1 MTKSFRPLVI
11 LTFCLALLV
20 SLATTTLQ
28 QTQAAT
34 VPTTVDVV
42 LHKLLFKDTLPTQQ
56 ANNGTTKPDFSQADV
71 PLNGVTF
78 TVYDVT
84 ADFWQLVS
92 KNGGAIEA
100 AQTTLS
106 QDSYQPASSSLIAQ
120 VVTAGQGEA
129 YFGDLPLRQGQHAAV
144 YLFKETAAPKNIEA
158 SQNLVVVMSS
168 NLQHGNQS
176 RIDLFPKNKMV
187 SLMVLGFNGT
197 RVQADTNDT
206 TTQNVVLTK
215 YGFEKDVTAID
226 RATDQIWT
234 GDGAKPLQGVD
245 FTIYNVTANYWAS
258 PKDYKGSF
266 DSASVAAT
274 GTTNDEGQLTQALPT
289 QSTDASGKTRAAVY
303 LFHETNPRAG
313 YNTSADFWLTL
324 PAKAAADG
332 NVYVYPKNVQ
342 KTTYERT
349 FVKKDAETKEV
360 LEGAGFK
367 ISNSDGKFLKLTDKD
382 GQSVSI
388 GEGFIDVLA
397 NNYRLTWVAESDAT
411 VFTSDKS
418 GKFGL
423 NGFAD
428 NTTTYTAVETNVPD
442 GYDAAAN
449 TDFKADNSSSDILD
463 APSGILPH
471 TGGTGTV
478 IFAILGVAL
487 IAFGAVAY
495 RKRRNGF

>member
-56 ANNGTTKPDFSQADV
+56 VNNGTTKPDFSQADV

-92 KNGGAIEA
+92 KKGGAIEA

-144 YLFKETAAPKNIEA
+144 YLFKETAAPIEA

-187 SLMVLGFNGT
+187 SRHT
-197 RVQADTNDT
+197 
-206 TTQNVVLTK
+206 
-215 YGFEKDVTAID
+215 DVPKKVPKKTHQLLPQTG
-226 RATDQIWT
+226 AT
-234 GDGAKPLQGVD
+234 
-245 FTIYNVTANYWAS
+245 
-258 PKDYKGSF
+258 
-266 DSASVAAT
+266 VAAW
-274 GTTNDEGQLTQALPT
+274 P
-289 QSTDASGKTRAAVY
+289 
-303 LFHETNPRAG
+303 
-313 YNTSADFWLTL
+313 
-324 PAKAAADG
+324 
-332 NVYVYPKNVQ
+332 
-342 KTTYERT
+342 
-349 FVKKDAETKEV
+349 
-360 LEGAGFK
+360 
-367 ISNSDGKFLKLTDKD
+367 
-382 GQSVSI
+382 SI
-388 GEGFIDVLA
+388 LGLIILATVLA
-397 NNYRLTWVAESDAT
+397 FNIKNQKINKLER
-411 VFTSDKS
+411 
-418 GKFGL
+418 
-423 NGFAD
+423 
-428 NTTTYTAVETNVPD
+428 
-442 GYDAAAN
+442 
-449 TDFKADNSSSDILD
+449 
-463 APSGILPH
+463 
-471 TGGTGTV
+471 
-478 IFAILGVAL
+478 
-487 IAFGAVAY
+487 
-495 RKRRNGF
+495 